1 MIFNTVLN
9 RIQQKKN
16 QNIYEEQEENK
27 TKIKQNQEV
36 KTDINMYN
44 YDLWLGF
51 IKVIFKTMY
60 ISLSPCEISVSL

>member
-36 KTDINMYN
+36 
-44 YDLWLGF
+44 
-51 IKVIFKTMY
+51 
-60 ISLSPCEISVSL
+60 